1 MKQVMMLSILAVFL
15 LSVGIASAEAC
26 DPIVTLLNQDPYPA
40 VPGDYV
46 KLVFQVDNL
55 ENPECND
62 FEFELLADYPIEFDP
77 RMDGLRTYGE
87 FGFIK
92 DYESNLLIPYEV
104 RVNENALDGEN
115 PIEVRFQN
123 SADIEIFETF
133 NLEVEDSRVDF
144 EIYVKNYDYA
154 TKEMTLEILNIDK
167 ADIEALTVQI
177 PKQEAIDIKGSS
189 RIVVGDLDS
198 NEYTTADF
206 EATLLDGEF
215 AIYLIYSDSINVR
228 RTIKKMVAFDSSY
241 FTNRVAD
248 QKTTSKSTYVVY
260 LIIIILIVWWI
271 LKRRAK
277 KKKAKMKNK
286 R

>member
-1 MKQVMMLSILAVFL
+1 MMLGILVTILFSINL
-15 LSVGIASAEAC
+15 ISAEAC
-26 DPIVTLLNQDPYPA
+26 DPDVTLLNQDPYPA

-55 ENPECND
+55 ENPECNGFD
-62 FEFELLADYPIEFDP
+62 FELLADYPIEFDP
-77 RMDGLRTYGE
+77 GMDGVRTYGE
-87 FGFIK
+87 FEFIK

-104 RVNENALDGEN
+104 RINEDALDGEN
-115 PIEVRFQN
+115 PIEVKFQN
-123 SADIEIFETF
+123 NVGVEIFETF
-133 NLEVEDSRVDF
+133 SLEVEDSRVDF
-144 EIYVKNYDYA
+144 EVYVKNYDYA
-154 TKEMTLEILNIDK
+154 TKEITLEILNIDG

-177 PKQEAIDIKGSS
+177 PKQEAINIKGSS

-215 AIYLIYSDSINVR
+215 TIYLIYSDTINVR
-228 RTIKKMVAFDSSY
+228 RTVKKMIMFDSSY
-241 FTNRVAD
+241 FTDRVAD

-260 LIIIILIVWWI
+260 GIIIILIVWWI

-277 KKKAKMKNK
+277 KKKAKMKP
-286 R
+286 RR